1 MCVGAGLHAGAA
13 AEQYEPSSRYSINVI
28 IARHESSLSSE
39 AEAHARLFFV
49 YPSSLSQRVS
59 STWFNNLSFPFFKK
73 KKTLVI
79 LDWSHKY
86 GYLFKICQLLN
97 VFMLKKVS
105 THMQY

>member
-1 MCVGAGLHAGAA
+1 MFTIMCVGAGLHAGAA

-59 STWFNNLSFPFFKK
+59 STSFNNLFSYPAFKK
-73 KKTLVI
+73 INKNKP
-79 LDWSHKY
+79 W
-86 GYLFKICQLLN
+86 
-97 VFMLKKVS
+97 
-105 THMQY
+105 